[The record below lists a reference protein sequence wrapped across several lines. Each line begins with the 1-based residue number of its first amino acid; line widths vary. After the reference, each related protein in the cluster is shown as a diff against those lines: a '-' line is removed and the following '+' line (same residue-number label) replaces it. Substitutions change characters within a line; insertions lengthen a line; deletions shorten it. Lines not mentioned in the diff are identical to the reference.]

1 MKDRDM
7 NAVVTVQAFSNQE
20 QRNEYFT
27 LTLPLAIANCMA
39 GEAQT
44 NRIRKATG
52 GDWIVTH
59 YMG

>member
-1 MKDRDM
+1 METT
-7 NAVVTVQAFSNQE
+7 VTVQAFSNKE
-20 QRNEYFT
+20 QRKELFT

-44 NRIRKATG
+44 KRIRKATG

-59 YMG
+59 FLG

>member
-1 MKDRDM
+1 MKDKDM
-7 NAVVTVQAFSNQE
+7 NAVVTVQAFSNKE
-20 QRNEYFT
+20 QRNELFT

-44 NRIRKATG
+44 KRIRNAVG

>member
-1 MKDRDM
+1 M
-7 NAVVTVQAFSNQE
+7 NAVVTVQAFSNKE
-20 QRNEYFT
+20 QRNELFT

-44 NRIRKATG
+44 KRIRNAVG